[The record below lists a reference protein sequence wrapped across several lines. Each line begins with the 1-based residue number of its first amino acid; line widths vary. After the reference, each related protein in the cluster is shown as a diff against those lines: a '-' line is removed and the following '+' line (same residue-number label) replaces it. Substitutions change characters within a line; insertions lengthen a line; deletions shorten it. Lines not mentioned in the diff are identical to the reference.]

1 MSSNNNYNIKIND
14 LKKMLNEKIK
24 NNEKGDK
31 DIAINTNQIIDTS
44 YFYNL
49 WKKSFRKEKYKT
61 SIDYMTHINASYI
74 RSPKRMND
82 IIVKL
87 LPNYEINFFDE
98 DPSKLSKKIKWRI

>member
-1 MSSNNNYNIKIND
+1 
-14 LKKMLNEKIK
+14 
-24 NNEKGDK
+24 
-31 DIAINTNQIIDTS
+31 
-44 YFYNL
+44 
-49 WKKSFRKEKYKT
+49 
-61 SIDYMTHINASYI
+61 MTYINASYI